1 LIACTASHVFTS
13 FLDYFPIILLPN
25 LLKSLHIYIFLKI
38 IKIMLDKPNARIYI
52 IDNKI
57 KKGGK
62 NMKKINSW
70 HIEDGYTATFGR
82 DDFESW
88 WLMGMTCNDKIKKY
102 HRQDLYEN
110 CLYLAEAEHRK
121 MTQSAAELRRA
132 INDWADQWNDNIT
145 RRSAAAAL
153 GSIKSDKKAASSRE
167 NGKLGGR
174 PKIRADGGR

>member
-1 LIACTASHVFTS
+1 
-13 FLDYFPIILLPN
+13 
-25 LLKSLHIYIFLKI
+25 
-38 IKIMLDKPNARIYI
+38 MLDKPNARIYI

-121 MTQSAAELRRA
+121 MTQSAAELPRA

-174 PKIRADGGR
+174 PKTKK